1 MDRRYF
7 LKITSAGAAATAVTT
22 AAMPLF
28 SAPKQQTGGDD
39 GLSDE
44 QWQTLDAVLEHLFP
58 SEAEA
63 PGARDVM
70 ALHWLQTVLLDDETE
85 EVHKQFLRA
94 GVAQVDETSAE
105 LYQKAFAALQN
116 EQREAVL
123 RHMEKSKQQG
133 RAWLQE
139 MIRYIFEALLSDP
152 VYGGNPQAA
161 GWKWLQHI
169 PGFPRPPKE
178 KRYFLL

>member
-1 MDRRYF
+1 MDRRHF

-22 AAMPLF
+22 AAMPLY
-28 SAPKQQTGGDD
+28 SAQTLRSADA
-39 GLSDE
+39 GLSAQ
-44 QWQTLDAVLEHLFP
+44 QWRTLDAVLDHLFP

-63 PGARDVM
+63 PGAKDVK
-70 ALHWLQTVLLDDETE
+70 ALHWLQTVLLDDETD

-94 GVAQVDETSAE
+94 GVVQVDETSLE
-105 LYQKAFAALQN
+105 LYQRSFAALQQ

-123 RHMEKSKQQG
+123 RNMETSKQQG

-169 PGFPRPPKE
+169 PGFPRPPRE

>member
-1 MDRRYF
+1 MDRRHF
-7 LKITSAGAAATAVTT
+7 LKITSAGAAATAATT
-22 AAMPLF
+22 ATMPLL
-28 SAPKQQTGGDD
+28 SAPQQRSADA
-39 GLSDE
+39 GLSDK
-44 QWQTLDAVLEHLFP
+44 QWRTLDAVLDHLFP

-63 PGARDVM
+63 PGAKDVK
-70 ALHWLQTVLLDDETE
+70 ALHWLQWVLLDDETDE
-85 EVHKQFLRA
+85 THKQFLRA
-94 GVAQVDETSAE
+94 GVVQVDETSLE
-105 LYQKAFAALQN
+105 LYQKSFAALQQD
-116 EQREAVL
+116 QREAVL
-123 RHMEKSKQQG
+123 RKMEQNKQQG

-161 GWKWLQHI
+161 GWRWLRHI

>member
-1 MDRRYF
+1 MDRRHF
-7 LKITSAGAAATAVTT
+7 LKITSTGAAATAT
-22 AAMPLF
+22 ATASLPLF
-28 SAPKQQTGGDD
+28 SAPKQRSADA
-39 GLSDE
+39 GLSRQ
-44 QWQTLDAVLEHLFP
+44 QWQTLDAVLDHLFP
-58 SEAEA
+58 SETDA
-63 PGARDVM
+63 PGAKDVK
-70 ALHWLQTVLLDDETE
+70 ALHWLQQVLLDDETD

-94 GVAQVDETSAE
+94 GVVQVDETSME
-105 LYQKAFAALQN
+105 LYQKPFVELQ
-116 EQREAVL
+116 QDQHEAVL
-123 RHMEKSKQQG
+123 RNMEKSKQQG

-152 VYGGNPQAA
+152 VYGGNPQAV

>member
-1 MDRRYF
+1 MDRRHF

-22 AAMPLF
+22 ATMPLF
-28 SAPKQQTGGDD
+28 AAPKQRSADA
-39 GLSDE
+39 GLSDK
-44 QWQTLDAVLEHLFP
+44 QWQTLDAVLDHLFP

-63 PGARDVM
+63 PGAKDVN
-70 ALHWLQTVLLDDETE
+70 ALHWLQTVLLDDETD

-94 GVAQVDETSAE
+94 GVVQVDETATE
-105 LYQKAFAALQN
+105 LYQKSFAALQPD
-116 EQREAVL
+116 QREAVL
-123 RHMEKSKQQG
+123 RNMEKSKQQG

-152 VYGGNPQAA
+152 VYGGNPQAV
-161 GWKWLQHI
+161 GWKWLQHT

>member
-1 MDRRYF
+1 MDRRHF
-7 LKITSAGAAATAVTT
+7 LKITSAGAAATAATT
-22 AAMPLF
+22 ASLPLF
-28 SAPKQQTGGDD
+28 AAPAQRSGDA
-39 GLSDE
+39 GLSDQ
-44 QWQTLDAVLEHLFP
+44 QWQTLDAVLDHLFP
-58 SEAEA
+58 SETEA
-63 PGARDVM
+63 PGAKDVK
-70 ALHWLQTVLLDDETE
+70 ALHWLQTVLLDDETDE
-85 EVHKQFLRA
+85 IHKQFLRA
-94 GVAQVDETSAE
+94 GVAQVDETSLE
-105 LYQKAFAALQN
+105 LYQKLFIALQQD
-116 EQREAVL
+116 QREAVL
-123 RHMEKSKQQG
+123 RNMEKSKQQG

>member
-1 MDRRYF
+1 MDRRHF
-7 LKITSAGAAATAVTT
+7 LKITSAGAAATAATT
-22 AAMPLF
+22 ASMPLF
-28 SAPKQQTGGDD
+28 SAPKQQAAGDD
-39 GLSDE
+39 GLSDR
-44 QWQTLDAVLEHLFP
+44 QWQTLDAVLDHLFP
-58 SEAEA
+58 SETEA
-63 PGARDVM
+63 PGVREVM
-70 ALHWLQTVLLDDETE
+70 AVYWLQRVLRDDETD

-94 GVAQVDETSAE
+94 GVAQVDETASE
-105 LYQKAFAALQN
+105 LYQKSFAGLQH

-123 RHMEKSKQQG
+123 RHMEKNQQQG

-152 VYGGNPQAA
+152 VYGGNPQAV
-161 GWKWLQHI
+161 GWKWLQHT

>member
-1 MDRRYF
+1 MDRRHF
-7 LKITSAGAAATAVTT
+7 LKITSAGAAATATTT
-22 AAMPLF
+22 ASLPLF
-28 SAPKQQTGGDD
+28 ATLIQRSADA
-39 GLSDE
+39 GLSE
-44 QWQTLDAVLEHLFP
+44 QQWQTLDVVLDHLFP

-63 PGARDVM
+63 PGAKDVK
-70 ALHWLQTVLLDDETE
+70 ALHWLQTVLLDDETD

-94 GVAQVDETSAE
+94 GVAQVDEASLE
-105 LYQKAFAALQN
+105 LYQKLFTALQQD
-116 EQREAVL
+116 QREAVL
-123 RHMEKSKQQG
+123 RNMEKSKQQG

>member
-1 MDRRYF
+1 MDRRHF

-22 AAMPLF
+22 AAMPLY
-28 SAPKQQTGGDD
+28 SARTLRSGDA
-39 GLSDE
+39 GLSE
-44 QWQTLDAVLEHLFP
+44 RQWRTLDAVLDHLFP
-58 SEAEA
+58 SEDDA
-63 PGARDVM
+63 PGAKDVK
-70 ALHWLQTVLLDDETE
+70 ALHWLQTVLLDDETD

-94 GVAQVDETSAE
+94 GVVQVDETSLE
-105 LYQKAFAALQN
+105 LYQRSFAAMQQD
-116 EQREAVL
+116 QREAVL
-123 RHMEKSKQQG
+123 RNMEQNKQQG
-133 RAWLQE
+133 GAWLQE

-152 VYGGNPQAA
+152 VYGGNPRAA

>member
-1 MDRRYF
+1 MDRRHF
-7 LKITSAGAAATAVTT
+7 MKITSAGAAATVTST
-22 AAMPLF
+22 ASPPLF
-28 SAPKQQTGGDD
+28 SATKQQSGDA
-39 GLSDE
+39 GLSDQ
-44 QWQTLDAVLEHLFP
+44 QWRTLDAVLDHLFP
-58 SEAEA
+58 SEVEA
-63 PGARDVM
+63 PGAKDVK
-70 ALHWLQTVLLDDETE
+70 AVHWLQWVLLDDETD

-94 GVAQVDETSAE
+94 GVVQVDETSLE
-105 LYQKAFAALQN
+105 MYQISFVALQQD
-116 EQREAVL
+116 QREGVL
-123 RHMEKSKQQG
+123 RNMEKNKQQG

-152 VYGGNPQAA
+152 VYGGNPQAV